1 MHIRELFT
9 KPIDRPI
16 NGVIKADQ
24 KDAESIWQELDE
36 YVVTKQLTEYFRRF
50 FDAYLAAADNPND
63 PVLAARMGV
72 WVSGFFGSGK
82 SHFIKILSYLLENIE
97 AVEPATGAPKRAA
110 AFFDQSKIK
119 DAMLLADIQRAVQ
132 GSADVLLFNIDAKA
146 DSKSDRDVILQV
158 FLRVFNEKLG
168 FSGDAPH
175 VAHME
180 RYLVEKGA
188 YEAFKAAFHDSNGS
202 SSGRGAS
209 AKRGLRRRLVRQRP
223 RHLSHQHRVLRQ
235 AHS

>member
-1 MHIRELFT
+1 MKVRELFL

-24 KDAESIWQELDE
+24 MDAASVWQELEE
-36 YVVTKQLTEYFRRF
+36 YVVTKQISDYLRKF
-50 FDAYLAAADNPND
+50 FDAYLAAIDRPND
-63 PVLAARMGV
+63 AAITDRMGV

-97 AVEPATGAPKRAA
+97 ASNPQTGDKRNAA
-110 AFFDQSKIK
+110 QFFDSQKIK

-132 GSADVLLFNIDAKA
+132 GTADVILFNIDAKA
-146 DSKSDRDVILQV
+146 DSKSDRDAILQV

-175 VAHME
+175 IADME
-180 RYLVEKGA
+180 RHLVSRGVFEVFKS
-188 YEAFKAAFHDSNGS
+188 AFAASNGS
-202 SSGRGAS
+202 TWEKERDAVDFMRDNIVVALAQALKMSPES
-209 AKRGLRRRLVRQRP
+209 AGQ
-223 RHLSHQHRVLRQ
+223 
-235 AHS
+235 